1 MKTSLKFVL
10 AAAFAGLFAVA
21 AQAQPAPK
29 ILVVDMAKLYDAHYK
44 TEEQNGKLKADQQK
58 AEDELQKLNTEGNAL
73 VKQFNDIKEQLNN
86 PTLSADAKT
95 KTQQEFEAKGQEI
108 QRKQAEVNAFRGNTQ
123 RSLQQRINNFKQF
136 LLEEI
141 SKIAVDIAK
150 KKGATLLVDKSGPTL
165 IGMSSVLYFDPSYD
179 ITDDVAK
186 EINKDRPAGSAAV
199 APATAPAAAPAAAPA
214 KAATKPGDAP
224 SVSFPGAKK

>member
-1 MKTSLKFVL
+1 MKTSLKFIL
-10 AAAFAGLFAVA
+10 AAAFAGLFSVA

-58 AEDELQKLNTEGNAL
+58 AEEELQKLNTEGNTL

-141 SKIAVDIAK
+141 SKIAVEIAK

-165 IGMSSVLYFDPSYD
+165 IGMSSVLYFDPAYD
-179 ITDDVAK
+179 ITEEVSK
-186 EINKDRPAGSAAV
+186 EINKDRPAGS
-199 APATAPAAAPAAAPA
+199 PAAPAAATPA
-214 KAATKPGDAP
+214 PAAKPAAKPASGEAP